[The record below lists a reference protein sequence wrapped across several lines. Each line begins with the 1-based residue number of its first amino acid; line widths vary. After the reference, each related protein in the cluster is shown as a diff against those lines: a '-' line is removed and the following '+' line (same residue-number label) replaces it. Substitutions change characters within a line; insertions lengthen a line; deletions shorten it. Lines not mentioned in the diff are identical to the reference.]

1 MNFFLRDQQ
10 RPAVIRHGNLL
21 KKAYKLPAGKCKL
34 SHLSLGSEFL
44 IWLAVKIKTNFWR
57 FLSYFPCYELSLP
70 SVEYLNVG
78 DPMQTISEDWEP
90 EIDSPKCS

>member
-44 IWLAVKIKTNFWR
+44 LWLAVKIKTNLHWWPNMVTGFVCWQII
-57 FLSYFPCYELSLP
+57 LA
-70 SVEYLNVG
+70 
-78 DPMQTISEDWEP
+78 
-90 EIDSPKCS
+90 